1 VDDHQKEKERKK
13 VDRFLISPQFSS
25 VNNPEEATKLKLCV
39 NTEDTS
45 SGSTAA
51 QNKITAPTEEAMD
64 SDLPS
69 SKAKAMAEQ
78 NLGSIY
84 IDLDEIAAVKPT
96 GRGAKRNSR
105 PEQQNVS
112 TPKPKRGAATK
123 RVAKKD
129 EKTQ

>member
-1 VDDHQKEKERKK
+1 MDDHQKEKERKK

-105 PEQQNVS
+105 PEQ
-112 TPKPKRGAATK
+112 
-123 RVAKKD
+123 
-129 EKTQ
+129 